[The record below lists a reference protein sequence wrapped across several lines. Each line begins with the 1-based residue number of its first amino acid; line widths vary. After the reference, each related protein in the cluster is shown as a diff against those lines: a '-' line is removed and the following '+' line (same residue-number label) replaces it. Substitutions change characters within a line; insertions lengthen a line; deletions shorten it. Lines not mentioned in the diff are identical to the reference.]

1 MDGETAVF
9 RLTEDLP
16 AGSQI
21 LVKTWPSAALSPKSR
36 WHAATRPPSEARWSP
51 PLEVIRVEEGT

>member
-1 MDGETAVF
+1 MDETAVF

-21 LVKTWPSAALSPKSR
+21 VVKAWPSAALTPMAR
-36 WHAATRPPSEARWSP
+36 WHAATRPPGESRWSP
-51 PLEVIRVEEGT
+51 PLEIVRVEAGT